1 MGKQDNS
8 LTFEQAMA
16 RLDQIA
22 SALDEGTV
30 SLDNSL
36 ALFSEGAGL
45 IAFCNQSL
53 EKASLTI
60 EELFPTD
67 GQGTKKPKANSER

>member
-1 MGKQDNS
+1 VKPVDKKDDS

-16 RLDQIA
+16 RLDQIT
-22 SALDEGTV
+22 SALDEETV
-30 SLDNSL
+30 SLNDSL
-36 ALFSEGAGL
+36 ALYSEGAGL

-60 EELFPTD
+60 EELFPAD
-67 GQGTKKPKANSER
+67 RQGIK